1 MRGVNRMLNFPTQ
14 YREPIRKYTDPGT
27 AEKITYQLQTD
38 KNGVQDLQPIGKI
51 NTYERIQSWQP
62 SCDLKTILARFANGD
77 QNALNVNAGALYGDF
92 TDAPVSLADF
102 YSRLAEAERVFY
114 NLPVEIRSEC
124 SHSPSVFYSRL
135 GDPDFLKRLGN
146 RETPVPVAIPSPVP
160 EGGEVSE

>member
-1 MRGVNRMLNFPTQ
+1 MINFPTQ
-14 YREPIRKYTDPGT
+14 YREPIRMYTDPGT

-38 KNGVQDLQPIGKI
+38 KDGVQDLQPIGKI
-51 NTYERIQSWQP
+51 NTYEQIQSWQP

-77 QNALNVNAGALYGDF
+77 QNALNVNAAALYGDF

-102 YSRLAEAERVFY
+102 YNRVAEAERVFY
-114 NLPVEIRSEC
+114 SLPVEIRSEC

-146 RETPVPVAIPSPVP
+146 RETPDPVVSPPTASKV
-160 EGGEVSE
+160 GLVNEV